1 MPKITLDE
9 FCSHWVSR
17 TSTRVM
23 ASRLEFNVFDFAT
36 AAGDYTR
43 QQFLSSFASGGFNG
57 SKWAPRTS
65 KWGKRFTHPLM
76 NDTGTLARSIQ
87 SEAGRTDIVGRRS
100 DRTRIFRKGARYC
113 MWTTEKSF
121 PVKGKRGR
129 SKERYGHYAAIH
141 NTDPKFGLYT
151 VNQYSTRRPVHRQF
165 IGFSPKTDDYIA
177 GEIYRAV
184 KRAVLTLRENPDDP
198 LSPPLFKTVA
208 IDNGQ
213 FARIVRDD
221 NTEYETVFPAVFIHF
236 INVRYLVQQ
245 QRIGEGRATMRVRFI
260 LNTLNNADEDK
271 ECEAFLVFQRLNVAI
286 QDAKNHEPALS
297 ERCNLTYFDMP
308 LSTNMLQAYWIDYE
322 VWFRESSAWKYRDWV
337 KRYVVMPP
345 FTQHSDAPQHDS
357 GGHGFHPRPEHDE
370 VSGFSDTGSK
380 N

>member
-1 MPKITLDE
+1 MIKDKHPSPQPAQPSAPAESLPE
-9 FCSHWVSR
+9 EVSANPF
-17 TSTRVM
+17 V
-23 ASRLEFNVFDFAT
+23 
-36 AAGDYTR
+36 
-43 QQFLSSFASGGFNG
+43 
-57 SKWAPRTS
+57 
-65 KWGKRFTHPLM
+65 
-76 NDTGTLARSIQ
+76 
-87 SEAGRTDIVGRRS
+87 
-100 DRTRIFRKGARYC
+100 
-113 MWTTEKSF
+113 
-121 PVKGKRGR
+121 
-129 SKERYGHYAAIH
+129 
-141 NTDPKFGLYT
+141 
-151 VNQYSTRRPVHRQF
+151 
-165 IGFSPKTDDYIA
+165 
-177 GEIYRAV
+177 EIYRAV
-184 KRAVLTLRENPDDP
+184 RRAVLTLRENPDDP

-213 FARIVRDD
+213 FARIVRGD
-221 NTEYETVFPAVFIHF
+221 NTEYETAFPAVFIHF

-245 QRIGEGRATMRVRFI
+245 QRIGEGRATMRVRFV
-260 LNTLNNADEDK
+260 LNTLNNADEDR

-337 KRYVVMPP
+337 KRSVVMPP

-370 VSGFSDTGSK
+370 ASGFSDTVPE

>member
-1 MPKITLDE
+1 M
-9 FCSHWVSR
+9 
-17 TSTRVM
+17 
-23 ASRLEFNVFDFAT
+23 
-36 AAGDYTR
+36 
-43 QQFLSSFASGGFNG
+43 
-57 SKWAPRTS
+57 
-65 KWGKRFTHPLM
+65 
-76 NDTGTLARSIQ
+76 
-87 SEAGRTDIVGRRS
+87 
-100 DRTRIFRKGARYC
+100 
-113 MWTTEKSF
+113 
-121 PVKGKRGR
+121 
-129 SKERYGHYAAIH
+129 
-141 NTDPKFGLYT
+141 
-151 VNQYSTRRPVHRQF
+151 
-165 IGFSPKTDDYIA
+165 
-177 GEIYRAV
+177 EIYRAV

-370 VSGFSDTGSK
+370 VSGFRILDRKIEIHAGDLSALRINRHESADNTRLMIHFSVLAEFRMFSMPVLIQIVATGL
-380 N
+380 